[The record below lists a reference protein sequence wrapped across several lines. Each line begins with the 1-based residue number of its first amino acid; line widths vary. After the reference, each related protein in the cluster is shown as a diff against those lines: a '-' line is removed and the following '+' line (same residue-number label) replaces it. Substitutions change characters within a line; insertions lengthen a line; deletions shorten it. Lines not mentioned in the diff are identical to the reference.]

1 MAVSSDIDVTNIA
14 LSKLG
19 ETNIND
25 FTTSKT
31 GQTAKLLYDALV
43 EAVLGMHIWA
53 FARKKVSI
61 GGPLGG
67 ADIPVNEW
75 ENAYQLPTVP
85 PLVKLLAVYN
95 DSGTFA
101 PPLKRY
107 ERFEDKLFTN
117 ETTEMFVDYIFL
129 PAENKWPG
137 WFILLIATA
146 LAADLAVPITGQ
158 VSKKT
163 ALTLEAW
170 GSPAQGRRGGLYKEA
185 AFADS
190 IENPTKTIQTSPG
203 DLVLARI
210 GSSQGDLVR

>member
-1 MAVSSDIDVTNIA
+1 MAVSSDIDVANIA

-25 FTTSKT
+25 FTTNNT
-31 GQTAKLLYDALV
+31 GQTAKLLYDPLV
-43 EAVLGMHIWA
+43 EAVLGMHIWS
-53 FARKKVSI
+53 FARKKISI

-75 ENAYQLPTVP
+75 QNAYQLPTVP

-101 PPLKRY
+101 LPLKRY
-107 ERFEDKLFTN
+107 ERFEDKLFAN
-117 ETTEMFVDYIFL
+117 QDTEMFVDYVFL

-137 WFILLIATA
+137 WFIMLIATA
-146 LAADLAVPITGQ
+146 LAADLATPITGQ
-158 VSKKT
+158 RSKKE
-163 ALTLEAW
+163 ALALEAW
-170 GSPAQGRRGGLYKEA
+170 GLPSQGRRGGLYKEA
-185 AFADS
+185 ALADS

-203 DLVLARI
+203 DLILARF
-210 GSSQGDLVR
+210 GSSQGNLVG

>member
-1 MAVSSDIDVTNIA
+1 MAVSSDIDVANIA
-14 LSKLG
+14 MAKLG
-19 ETNIND
+19 ETAIND
-25 FTTSKT
+25 FTTTKP
-31 GQTAKLLYDALV
+31 GQTAKLLYDPLV

-61 GGPLGG
+61 GGPLSG
-67 ADIPVNEW
+67 ADVPVNEW
-75 ENAYQLPTVP
+75 ESAHQLPTVP
-85 PLVKLLAVYN
+85 PLLKLLAVYN

-107 ERFEDKLFTN
+107 ERFEDKLFSN
-117 ETTEMFVDYIFL
+117 ETVEMFVDYVFL
-129 PAENKWPG
+129 PATNKWPG
-137 WFILLIATA
+137 WFVLLIATA

-158 VSKKT
+158 VSKKE

-170 GSPAQGRRGGLYKEA
+170 GLPSQGRRGGLYKEA
-185 AFADS
+185 SFADS